1 MRMTNAALFLLLASP
16 AVLAAEP
23 DACAAY
29 EMDVSAEVAL
39 FQEQAV
45 EVAAGDHE
53 EAAAPLEAG
62 KLYKVKLL
70 PQRGLKY
77 PVTASR
83 RNPDAA
89 QSGGMVRVFIA
100 EAGRYRVSVD
110 APSWVDAIHEGQPLE
125 SLDFRSSR
133 ACNGP
138 TKIVTF
144 YVPAGAELLLQ
155 FIDVDR
161 PSLRLAVTPVP
172 PEVW

>member
-1 MRMTNAALFLLLASP
+1 MTRTALLLMLAAPAALAGQ
-16 AVLAAEP
+16 P

-29 EMDVSAEVAL
+29 QMDVSAEVDL
-39 FQEQAV
+39 FQEQAL
-45 EVAAGDHE
+45 EVPAGDRAE
-53 EAAAPLEAG
+53 TAPQIEAG
-62 KLYKVKLL
+62 RLYQVKLR
-70 PQRGLKY
+70 PQRGLTY
-77 PVTASR
+77 PVTAAR
-83 RNPDAA
+83 REPDAA

-110 APSWVDAIHEGQPLE
+110 QPSWVDAIHEGRPLE

-133 ACNGP
+133 ECSGP

-144 YVPAGAELLLQ
+144 HVPAGAELLLQ